1 MRSSL
6 GRLWA
11 TNRSP
16 QASYPDDRS
25 QVNATEPGVMAIDT
39 SPYEKKKKK
48 KVWVQILTKYRGGV
62 LTK

>member
-25 QVNATEPGVMAIDT
+25 QVNATESGVMAIDT

-48 KVWVQILTKYRGGV
+48 KKKSGCKY
-62 LTK
+62 

>member
-25 QVNATEPGVMAIDT
+25 QVNATESGVIAIDA
-39 SPYEKKKKK
+39 SPYEKKKKA
-48 KVWVQILTKYRGGV
+48 WVQILTKYRGGV

>member
-25 QVNATEPGVMAIDT
+25 QVNATESGVIAIDA
-39 SPYEKKKKK
+39 SPYEKKKKSLGAN
-48 KVWVQILTKYRGGV
+48 IN
-62 LTK
+62 